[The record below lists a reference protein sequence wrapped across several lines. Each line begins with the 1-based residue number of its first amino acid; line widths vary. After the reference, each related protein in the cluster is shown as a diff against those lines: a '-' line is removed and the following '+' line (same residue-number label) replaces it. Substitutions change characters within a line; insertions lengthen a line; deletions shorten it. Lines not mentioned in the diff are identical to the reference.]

1 MTVSGPSSPSP
12 SSPSSGASR
21 PPAWDPDARFWRDR
35 RVAVTGGTGF
45 LGSHLVAALTR
56 LGARVTV
63 LRRDRPPMSPIADA
77 WRHSVGYVDGRVED
91 EPLMERLLGEYEI
104 QTVFH
109 LAAQSQVGVANR
121 SPLSTFEANIAGTW
135 AVLEAVR
142 RSATVTAV
150 VVASSDKAYGEQPR
164 LPYRED
170 MPLLAVHAYDVSK
183 ACADLIAGSYA
194 CDFAVPVVV
203 TRCGN
208 FFGPG
213 DLNWERLVP
222 GVTRDLV
229 RGERPVIRSDGT
241 LTRDYLYVTDGV
253 RAYLQLAEA
262 VEQDASLAGTAF
274 NFSTEAPLTVLDLAS
289 MLQHALGTELELDI
303 RATAGGE
310 IAHQALSAERARTV
324 LGWEPTYT
332 MAAALAE
339 TAGWYRDWLQAE
351 AEAGAVG

>member
-1 MTVSGPSSPSP
+1 MTVPGSSGPRSPRP
-12 SSPSSGASR
+12 SNWAP
-21 PPAWDPDARFWRDR
+21 DPRFWQDR

-45 LGSHLVAALTR
+45 VGAHLVAALTG
-56 LGARVTV
+56 LGSTVTV
-63 LRRDRPPMSPIADA
+63 LRRDHPAISPIAGG
-77 WRHSVGYVDGRVED
+77 WRDMVGYVDGRVED

-121 SPLSTFEANIAGTW
+121 SPLSTFEANVAGTW

-142 RSATVTAV
+142 RSPTVTAV
-150 VVASSDKAYGEQPR
+150 VVASSDKAYGDQPS

-170 MPLLAVHAYDVSK
+170 MPLLPVHAYDVSK

-194 CDFAVPVVV
+194 SDFGVPAVV

-213 DLNWERLVP
+213 DLNWQRLVP
-222 GVTRDLV
+222 GVSRALV

-241 LTRDYLYVTDGV
+241 LTRDYLYVADGV

-262 VEQDASLAGTAF
+262 VERDRSLAGMAF
-274 NFSTEAPLTVLDLAS
+274 NFSTEAPVTVLDLVS
-289 MLQHALGTELELDI
+289 LLQAALGTDLEPDV

-324 LGWEPTYT
+324 IGWEPAYT
-332 MAAALAE
+332 MSAAIGE
-339 TAGWYRDWLQAE
+339 TAGWYRDWLE
-351 AEAGAVG
+351 RESPTG